1 MIFDKIIIFLS
12 TQKQAN
18 YFFEIFKILNPDILS
33 FCSGTKTTSTAA
45 VLMKSMP
52 SKNESKNLM
61 KKNRHEDSVLSAVNT
76 EDFSGTTDARIN
88 CSVDSQHTLFSKTFS
103 EHSGKTISSNMFDID
118 TIKVQN
124 SGMRNSLEYHGSE
137 FSENMDCFN
146 QNFFIFILVTFT
158 C

>member
-1 MIFDKIIIFLS
+1 MSSSEHS
-12 TQKQAN
+12 TVNSA
-18 YFFEIFKILNPDILS
+18 DILS

-103 EHSGKTISSNMFDID
+103 EHSGKTISSNIFDID
-118 TIKVQN
+118 TINAFLNKNVADKKLKDRNLDDQTN
-124 SGMRNSLEYHGSE
+124 SE
-137 FSENMDCFN
+137 
-146 QNFFIFILVTFT
+146 
-158 C
+158 